1 MAVSDAT
8 YDNTEQLLIGV
19 SLDKTAKVWSLKN
32 NKLLNT
38 FTGHI
43 GIQILL
49 FRLYQLLFLILLLPK
64 VPFRRVRQNNKRMG
78 FREFKIIQKRNY
90 LINQYS
96 CVSTCTSLGITF
108 DDSNFFSGHLDGSL
122 KIWSVGSDKP
132 DNVIDAH
139 DDRINYIELVKNEN
153 QILTSSK

>member
-78 FREFKIIQKRNY
+78 FREFKINNSY
-90 LINQYS
+90 F
-96 CVSTCTSLGITF
+96 T
-108 DDSNFFSGHLDGSL
+108 
-122 KIWSVGSDKP
+122 
-132 DNVIDAH
+132 
-139 DDRINYIELVKNEN
+139 
-153 QILTSSK
+153 